1 MSNSIIPSFLP
12 PPYDFT
18 TEEDEDDTEEE
29 EEEYN
34 KGSFALSVLYGVV
47 LALVFYRLMDSEV
60 NVEFKFSV
68 SKSKKKQIV
77 RSLK

>member
-1 MSNSIIPSFLP
+1 MSNSIIPNFLP

-18 TEEDEDDTEEE
+18 TEEDDTEEE

-34 KGSFALSVLYGVV
+34 KGSFALSVLYSVV
-47 LALVFYRLMDSEV
+47 LGLAFYRLMDSEV

-68 SKSKKKQIV
+68 SKSKNK
-77 RSLK
+77 S

>member
-1 MSNSIIPSFLP
+1 MSNSIIPNFLP

-18 TEEDEDDTEEE
+18 TEEDDTEEE

-47 LALVFYRLMDSEV
+47 LARFGVLQTDGLRG
-60 NVEFKFSV
+60 KRG
-68 SKSKKKQIV
+68 I
-77 RSLK
+77 

>member
-1 MSNSIIPSFLP
+1 MSNSIIPNFLLP
-12 PPYDFT
+12 IYDFT
-18 TEEDEDDTEEE
+18 VRDDEYDTEEE

-34 KGSFALSVLYGVV
+34 KGSLALSVLYGVILG
-47 LALVFYRLMDSEV
+47 LAFYRLMDSEV
-60 NVEFKFSV
+60 NVSFKFSV

>member
-18 TEEDEDDTEEE
+18 TEEDENDTEEE

-34 KGSFALSVLYGVV
+34 KGSLALSVLYGVV
-47 LALVFYRLMDSEV
+47 LGLAFCGLMDSEV
-60 NVEFKFSV
+60 NVSFKFSV
-68 SKSKKKQIV
+68 SKSKKNK
-77 RSLK
+77 S